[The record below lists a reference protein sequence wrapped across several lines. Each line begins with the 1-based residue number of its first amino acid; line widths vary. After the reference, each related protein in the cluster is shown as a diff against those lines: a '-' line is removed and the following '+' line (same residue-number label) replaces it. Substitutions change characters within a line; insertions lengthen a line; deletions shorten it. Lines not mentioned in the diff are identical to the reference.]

1 MTMLEKLF
9 KLRQHHTT
17 VRTELIAGV
26 ITFLTMSYILV
37 VNPNI
42 LGETG
47 MDKAALFTATAV
59 ASVLGTLFMAFI
71 PNLPIAQAPGMGLN
85 SFFAFSVVLGLGY
98 SWQMA
103 LTAVFIEGIIFLVLT
118 LFNVRELIV
127 QTIPQTIKEA
137 IPVGIGLFI
146 TLIGLK
152 NGGLVVA
159 NPNTMVSLGD
169 MADKNVWVAL
179 IGLVVTAVLYI
190 RNVYGSFFIGI
201 VVATACAALF
211 GLVRLP
217 EGSIFSLPP
226 DISPIFLQ
234 FSFDKI
240 FSLDMLII
248 VFTFLFVNLFDTIG
262 TLLGVA
268 SKAGLIDKN
277 GNFPQ
282 IKKALFADAL
292 GTTFG
297 AITGTSTVTSYVES
311 ASGVAAGGR
320 TGLTAVSTAVMFALA
335 LFLAPLFLMVPA
347 AATSPALIIVGLFMI
362 SSVVKINFDDMGEA
376 LPAFLTITMM
386 PFTFSI
392 AHGIVFGM
400 LSYVII
406 KTFSGK
412 FKHIS
417 VTMWVIFAL
426 LLLKLVLEGMH
437 IL

>member
-1 MTMLEKLF
+1 MLEKLF
-9 KLRQHHTT
+9 KLKEHNTT
-17 VRTELIAGV
+17 VRTEMIAGI
-26 ITFLTMSYILV
+26 ITFLTMSYVLV

-42 LGETG
+42 LGGTG
-47 MDKAALFTATAV
+47 MDKAALFTATAI
-59 ASVLGTLFMAFI
+59 ASILGTLFMAFI

-103 LTAVFIEGIIFLVLT
+103 LTAVFIEGIIFIILT

-127 QTIPQTIKEA
+127 KTIPLTIKEA

-146 TLIGLK
+146 TLIGMK
-152 NGGLVVA
+152 NAGLVIA
-159 NPNTMVSLGD
+159 NKDTIISLGD
-169 MADKNVWVAL
+169 IANHNVWVAL

-201 VVATACAALF
+201 AVATVCAAIF
-211 GLVRLP
+211 GLVHMP
-217 EGSIFSLPP
+217 QDGIFSLPP
-226 DISPIFLQ
+226 DISPIFMQ
-234 FSFDKI
+234 FSFEKI
-240 FSLDMLII
+240 FSLDMVIV

-262 TLLGVA
+262 TLLAVA
-268 SKAGLIDKN
+268 NKAGLTDKD

-282 IKKALFADAL
+282 IKKALLADAL
-292 GTTFG
+292 ATTFG
-297 AITGTSTVTSYVES
+297 AIVGTSTVTSYVES

-362 SSVVKINFDDMGEA
+362 SSVININFNDMSEA

-392 AHGIVFGM
+392 ANGIVFGM

-406 KTFSGK
+406 KVLVGK

-417 VTMWVIFAL
+417 ITMWVIFAL
-426 LLLKLVLEGMH
+426 LLFKLVLEGMH
-437 IL
+437 ILN

>member
-1 MTMLEKLF
+1 MLDRLF
-9 KLRQHHTT
+9 KLKENKTT
-17 VRTELIAGV
+17 VRTEIIAGI

-59 ASVLGTLFMAFI
+59 AAVFGTLFMAFI

-103 LTAVFIEGIIFLVLT
+103 LTAVFIEGIIFLILT

-127 QTIPQTIKEA
+127 KTIPLSIKEA
-137 IPVGIGLFI
+137 IPVGIGMFI
-146 TLIGLK
+146 ALIGMR
-152 NGGLVVA
+152 NAGLVVA
-159 NPNTMVSLGD
+159 NENTIVSLGD
-169 MADKNVWVAL
+169 IADPNVWVAF

-201 VVATACAALF
+201 AVATACAAIF
-211 GLVRLP
+211 GLVHLP
-217 EGSIFSLPP
+217 EGGIFSLPP
-226 DISPIFLQ
+226 DVSPLFLQ

-240 FSLDMLII
+240 CTLDMVIV

-262 TLLGVA
+262 TLLAVA
-268 SKAGLIDKN
+268 NKAGLTDAE

-297 AITGTSTVTSYVES
+297 AVVGTSTVTSYVES

-362 SSVVKINFDDMGEA
+362 SSVVKLNFDDMSET

-406 KTFSGK
+406 KMFAGK
-412 FKHIS
+412 SKHVS
-417 VTMWVIFAL
+417 LTMWVIFVL
-426 LLLKLVLEGMH
+426 LMLKMLLEGMH
-437 IL
+437 VI

>member
-1 MTMLEKLF
+1 MLEKLF
-9 KLRQHHTT
+9 KLKEHNTT
-17 VRTELIAGV
+17 VRTEMIAGI
-26 ITFLTMSYILV
+26 ITFLTMSYVLV

-42 LGETG
+42 LGGTG
-47 MDKAALFTATAV
+47 MDKAALFTATAI
-59 ASVLGTLFMAFI
+59 ASILGTLFMAFI

-103 LTAVFIEGIIFLVLT
+103 LTAVFIEGIIFIILT

-127 QTIPQTIKEA
+127 KTIPLTIKEA

-146 TLIGLK
+146 TLIGMK
-152 NGGLVVA
+152 NAGLVIA
-159 NPNTMVSLGD
+159 NKDTIISLGD
-169 MADKNVWVAL
+169 IANHNVWVAL

-201 VVATACAALF
+201 AVATVCAAIF
-211 GLVRLP
+211 GLVHMP
-217 EGSIFSLPP
+217 QDGIFSLPP
-226 DISPIFLQ
+226 DISPIFLH
-234 FSFDKI
+234 FSFEKI
-240 FSLDMLII
+240 FSLDMVIV

-262 TLLGVA
+262 TLLAVA
-268 SKAGLIDKN
+268 NKAGLTDKD

-282 IKKALFADAL
+282 IKKALLADAL
-292 GTTFG
+292 ATTFG
-297 AITGTSTVTSYVES
+297 AIVGTSTVTSYVES

-362 SSVVKINFDDMGEA
+362 SSVININFNDMSEA
-376 LPAFLTITMM
+376 LPAFLTVTMM

-392 AHGIVFGM
+392 ANGIVFGM

-406 KTFSGK
+406 KVLVGK

-417 VTMWVIFAL
+417 ITMWVIFAL
-426 LLLKLVLEGMH
+426 LLFKLVLEGMH
-437 IL
+437 ILN

>member
-1 MTMLEKLF
+1 MLEKLF
-9 KLRQHHTT
+9 KLKEHNTT
-17 VRTELIAGV
+17 VRTEMIAGI
-26 ITFLTMSYILV
+26 ITFLTMSYVLV

-42 LGETG
+42 LGGTG
-47 MDKAALFTATAV
+47 MDKAALFTATAI
-59 ASVLGTLFMAFI
+59 ASILGTLFMAFI

-103 LTAVFIEGIIFLVLT
+103 LTAVFIEGIIFIILT

-127 QTIPQTIKEA
+127 KTIPLTIKEA

-146 TLIGLK
+146 TLIGMK
-152 NGGLVVA
+152 NAGLVIA
-159 NPNTMVSLGD
+159 NKDTIISLGD
-169 MADKNVWVAL
+169 IANHNVWVAL

-201 VVATACAALF
+201 AVATVCAAIF
-211 GLVRLP
+211 GLVHMP
-217 EGSIFSLPP
+217 QDGIFSLPP
-226 DISPIFLQ
+226 DISPIFMH
-234 FSFDKI
+234 FSFEKI
-240 FSLDMLII
+240 FSLDMVIV

-262 TLLGVA
+262 TLLAVA
-268 SKAGLIDKN
+268 NKAGLTDKD

-282 IKKALFADAL
+282 IKKALLADAL
-292 GTTFG
+292 ATTFG
-297 AITGTSTVTSYVES
+297 AIVGTSTVTSYVES

-362 SSVVKINFDDMGEA
+362 SSVININFNDMSEA

-392 AHGIVFGM
+392 ANGIVFGM

-406 KTFSGK
+406 KVLVGK

-417 VTMWVIFAL
+417 ITMWVIFAL
-426 LLLKLVLEGMH
+426 LLFKLVLEGMH
-437 IL
+437 ILK